1 MPSLIQR
8 IKTGWNA
15 FKQRDPTYSAEP
27 GVNIEV
33 SNGRSGRPDRRWV
46 STASARSVVAVVYN
60 RIAVDVSMIQLIH
73 CRTDDDGNYKETI
86 KDELNYC
93 LTTSANLDQTGTDL
107 KRDLVLS
114 LFDEGCIA
122 VVPTDTTTNPTGD
135 SESYKIKELR
145 VGQITMWYPLH
156 VKVRMYNEERGRFEE
171 VILPKNMVAI
181 IENPFYTVMNEPNST
196 LKRLLRTINRLD
208 AFNEN
213 NASGKL
219 DMIIQLPYII
229 KSEQRRKEAD
239 KRRKDLQ
246 DQLKNS
252 PLGIGY
258 IDGTEKIIQLN
269 RALENNLWEQVKD
282 LTAQL
287 YTELGLTQAIIDGTA
302 DENAMIN
309 YFNNT
314 IAPVCT
320 AICEECKRKFLSA
333 TAVSQNQSIMY
344 FRDPFKLV
352 PVAQLADI
360 GDKFR
365 RNEIVTSNELR
376 AKLGMKPSDAEQ
388 ADTLRNPNLN
398 QSDAEI
404 EAQGGEGTGGTDG
417 NGGFNIES
425 ILAKV
430 SDKPIL

>member
-1 MPSLIQR
+1 MPSLTQR

-15 FKQRDPTYSAEP
+15 FKQRDPTYNTDPHIS
-27 GVNIEV
+27 IEIG
-33 SNGRSGRPDRRWV
+33 NGRSGRPDRRWV
-46 STASARSVVAVVYN
+46 STVSARSVVASAYN
-60 RIAVDVSMIQLIH
+60 RIAVDVSLIQLIH

-122 VVPTDTTTNPTGD
+122 LVPVETTTDPTGD
-135 SESYKIKELR
+135 SDSYKVRELR
-145 VGQITMWYPLH
+145 VGQIVAWYPSH
-156 VKVRMYNEERGRFEE
+156 VKVKAYNEIRGRFEDI
-171 VILPKNMVAI
+171 ILPKNMVAI

-365 RNEIVTSNELR
+365 RNEIMTSNELR
-376 AKLGMKPSDAEQ
+376 SKVGLKPSDAEQ

>member
-1 MPSLIQR
+1 
-8 IKTGWNA
+8 
-15 FKQRDPTYSAEP
+15 
-27 GVNIEV
+27 
-33 SNGRSGRPDRRWV
+33 
-46 STASARSVVAVVYN
+46 
-60 RIAVDVSMIQLIH
+60 
-73 CRTDDDGNYKETI
+73 
-86 KDELNYC
+86 
-93 LTTSANLDQTGTDL
+93 
-107 KRDLVLS
+107 
-114 LFDEGCIA
+114 
-122 VVPTDTTTNPTGD
+122 
-135 SESYKIKELR
+135 
-145 VGQITMWYPLH
+145 
-156 VKVRMYNEERGRFEE
+156 
-171 VILPKNMVAI
+171 
-181 IENPFYTVMNEPNST
+181 MNEPNST

-314 IAPVCT
+314 ISPVCT
-320 AICEECKRKFLSA
+320 AICDECKRKFLSS
-333 TAVSQNQSIMY
+333 TAVSQKQSIMY

-365 RNEIVTSNELR
+365 RNEIMTSNELR
-376 AKLGMKPSDAEQ
+376 SKLGLKPSDAEQ
-388 ADTLRNPNLN
+388 ADALRNPNLN

-417 NGGFNIES
+417 SGGFNIES
-425 ILAKV
+425 IIAKV